1 MNKNFNIVWNTAR
14 NMYVVASE
22 FAQGDSQIKSQARAA
37 GIATL
42 LGLLSG
48 PAMAD
53 YTPTVAVGE
62 SVTGET
68 LNQGDIQR
76 VYGNASDTAIEGGR
90 QEVFGQ
96 SSGATV
102 TLDGWISVWNGGGIT
117 NITSNGGTVSVN
129 DGGTATDITFTDG
142 GRFYTNGS
150 AIATNVVLAENTS
163 FQSSTSATV
172 SGMNGDGTTFSIA
185 NGLANNIILNTY
197 DSSFYVYDGS
207 TATDITVNSGYLG
220 IDGGAEAEGVTVKDG
235 SIYIAD
241 DAIVNDVEL
250 FSDANMDVSTDA
262 SVTGTH
268 EEGGAF
274 DITDNTAKNVWITG
288 GGLLT
293 VKKDGI
299 SIDTVLSGVDST
311 QSVTGIAKH
320 TTISSGAMNIIKKT
334 GIAED
339 SVINAWGS
347 EWINSGESI
356 NATINDGGKQIVYGG
371 GLAESSTVNDGGTL
385 KVCGGNGGC
394 DVLDGNP
401 VPGEGTAINATV
413 NSGGTLWLESGDAIL
428 EGTTL
433 IKTGAIVNAVTGVIT
448 NNGILDYDLDA
459 GASRTESNTI
469 QGIGSLQK
477 TGQGTLLLTGNNTYA
492 GDTLVDE
499 GTLWLAD
506 SAVIGVPTV
515 SGSSSQLMG
524 YRPSGSV
531 SVAAGATLGGSGVI
545 NDDVS
550 NAGNIAISQSN
561 ETGHTLTING
571 NYTGNNGTLSLN
583 TQLGDDA
590 SPTDKLL
597 ISGDTA
603 GTTTVFV
610 TNTGGD
616 GALTTQGIEVID
628 VGGQSD
634 GVFTQGNQVQ
644 VGLYE
649 YRLYQDGGDWY
660 LHSQTVTPVNPDDG
674 GDVTPVNPDDGGNAV
689 PVDPQYRADIGA
701 YLGNQWM
708 ARNLQMQTLYDR
720 EGSQLRTDD
729 GSMWMRFKAGDASS
743 QAANGHVDID
753 NNYSQLQIGGDIL
766 SWDDSVQSLKAGLMV
781 SYINADTDSTGN
793 RGADGSQFS
802 ASGNVAG
809 YNLGAYA
816 TWFADAKNHSGLYVD
831 SWYQYGLYNNS
842 VNNGDVGSKDYDST
856 ASAVS
861 LETGYRYDIGLEN
874 LNTVSLTPQAQVTWQ
889 QYKADAVVQNG
900 TRIDGQNGDSWN
912 TRLGLRVDGKLHKNT
927 TSVIQPFAEVN
938 WLHTSDDVAVSFDGA
953 QVKQDLPADRAEVK
967 VGIQA
972 NLNSQWSITGQ
983 VAGQKGRNDYG
994 DLNGSLD
1001 VRYSW

>member
-22 FAQGDSQIKSQARAA
+22 HAQGDSQIKAQARAV
-37 GIATL
+37 GITTL
-42 LGLLSG
+42 LGLISG

-53 YTPTVAVGE
+53 YTPTVEVGK
-62 SVTGET
+62 SVSQET
-68 LNQGDIQR
+68 LNTGNYQD
-76 VYGNASDTAIEGGR
+76 VYGSAFNTTIEGGVQR
-90 QEVFGQ
+90 VMDGGLSQDAQVTGGFLEVEE
-96 SSGATV
+96 
-102 TLDGWISVWNGGGIT
+102 NGT
-117 NITSNGGTVSVN
+117 SVN
-129 DGGTATDITFTDG
+129 
-142 GRFYTNGS
+142 S
-150 AIATNVVLAENTS
+150 
-163 FQSSTSATV
+163 
-172 SGMNGDGTTFSIA
+172 
-185 NGLANNIILNTY
+185 
-197 DSSFYVYDGS
+197 
-207 TATDITVNSGYLG
+207 
-220 IDGGAEAEGVTVKDG
+220 
-235 SIYIAD
+235 
-241 DAIVNDVEL
+241 
-250 FSDANMDVSTDA
+250 
-262 SVTGTH
+262 
-268 EEGGAF
+268 
-274 DITDNTAKNVWITG
+274 
-288 GGLLT
+288 
-293 VKKDGI
+293 
-299 SIDTVLSGVDST
+299 VLSGKGAQYVYGT
-311 QSVTGIAKH
+311 AEH
-320 TTISSGAMNIIKKT
+320 TTINSGAINVVSGT
-334 GIAED
+334 AVD
-339 SVINAWGS
+339 SVINADGKEYVYGLS
-347 EWINSGESI
+347 TGT
-356 NATINDGGKQIVYGG
+356 TINNKGMQIVAG
-371 GLAESSTVNDGGTL
+371 ATVEESTVNQGGTL
-385 KVCGGNGGC
+385 VLRSHDDGI
-394 DVLDGNP
+394 DVVSVASN
-401 VPGEGTAINATV
+401 TTV
-413 NSGGTLWLESGDAIL
+413 NSGGSLWLESDHGIL

-433 IKTGAIVNAVTGVIT
+433 IKTGATINALTGVIT
-448 NNGILDYDLDA
+448 NSGLLDYDLDA
-459 GASRTESNTI
+459 GDSRTENNSI
-469 QGIGSLQK
+469 QGSGSLQK
-477 TGQGTLLLTGNNTYA
+477 TGQGTLLLTGNSTYS

-506 SAVIGVPTV
+506 SAVIGTPAV
-515 SGSSSQLMG
+515 SGSSSQLMNG
-524 YRPSGSV
+524 TV
-531 SVAAGATLGGSGVI
+531 SVAAGATLGGTGVI

-550 NAGNIAISQSN
+550 NTGNIAISQSN

-571 NYTGNNGTLSLN
+571 DYTGNNGTLSLN

-597 ISGDTA
+597 ITGDTA

-610 TNTGGD
+610 TNTGGA
-616 GALTTQGIEVID
+616 GALTTKGIEVID

-634 GVFTQGNQVQ
+634 GIFTQGNQVQ
-644 VGLYE
+644 TGLYE
-649 YRLYQDGGDWY
+649 YRLYEDAGDWY
-660 LHSQTVTPVNPDDG
+660 LRSQAVTPVDPDDDD
-674 GDVTPVNPDDGGNAV
+674 DVT

-743 QAANGHVDID
+743 TAANGHVDID

-793 RGADGSQFS
+793 RGVDGSQFS

-816 TWFADAKNHSGLYVD
+816 TWFADAKDHSGLYVD

-900 TRIDGQNGDSWN
+900 TRIDGQNGDSWT

-953 QVKQDLPADRAEVK
+953 EVKQDLPADRAEVK

>member
-22 FAQGDSQIKSQARAA
+22 HAQGDSQIKNQARAA

-48 PAMAD
+48 SAMAD
-53 YTPTVAVGE
+53 YTPTVAAGE
-62 SVTGET
+62 SVSGET
-68 LNQGDIQR
+68 LNVTNDHQM
-76 VYGNASDTAIEGGR
+76 VYGTAFNTTIEGGW
-90 QEVFGQ
+90 QFVMDGGLSQ
-96 SSGATV
+96 DAQV
-102 TLDGWISVWNGGGIT
+102 TGGYIQVEENGT
-117 NITSNGGTVSVN
+117 SVN
-129 DGGTATDITFTDG
+129 AVLSEKGRQDVYGTA
-142 GRFYTNGS
+142 
-150 AIATNVVLAENTS
+150 E
-163 FQSSTSATV
+163 
-172 SGMNGDGTTFSIA
+172 
-185 NGLANNIILNTY
+185 
-197 DSSFYVYDGS
+197 
-207 TATDITVNSGYLG
+207 
-220 IDGGAEAEGVTVKDG
+220 
-235 SIYIAD
+235 
-241 DAIVNDVEL
+241 
-250 FSDANMDVSTDA
+250 
-262 SVTGTH
+262 
-268 EEGGAF
+268 
-274 DITDNTAKNVWITG
+274 
-288 GGLLT
+288 
-293 VKKDGI
+293 
-299 SIDTVLSGVDST
+299 
-311 QSVTGIAKH
+311 H
-320 TTISSGAMNIIKKT
+320 TTINSGTINEVGRPGTAV
-334 GIAED
+334 D
-339 SVINAWGS
+339 SVINAGGMEFVFGLS
-347 EWINSGESI
+347 TG
-356 NATINDGGKQIVYGG
+356 ATINNKGVQAVWGTV
-371 GLAESSTVNDGGTL
+371 ENTTVNQGGTL
-385 KVCGGNGGC
+385 
-394 DVLDGNP
+394 VLRTEEDGKKI
-401 VPGEGTAINATV
+401 ASFASNATV
-413 NSGGTLWLESGDAIL
+413 NSGGSLWLESDYAIL

-433 IKTGAIVNAVTGVIT
+433 IKTGATVNALTGVIT
-448 NNGILDYDLDA
+448 NSGILDYDLDA
-459 GASRTESNTI
+459 GASRTESNSI

-477 TGQGTLLLTGNNTYA
+477 TGQGTLLLTGNSTYA

-506 SAVIGVPTV
+506 SAVIGTPGV
-515 SGSSSQLMG
+515 SGSSSQLMATT
-524 YRPSGSV
+524 SNGSV
-531 SVAAGATLGGSGVI
+531 SVAAGATLGGTGVI

-571 NYTGNNGTLSLN
+571 NYTGNNGTISLN

-644 VGLYE
+644 VGVYE

-660 LHSQTVTPVNPDDG
+660 LRSQTVTPVNPDDG
-674 GDVTPVNPDDGGNAV
+674 GNVT

-708 ARNLQMQTLYDR
+708 ARSLQMQTLYDR

-743 QAANGHVDID
+743 TAANDHVDID
-753 NNYSQLQIGGDIL
+753 NNYSQFQIGGDIL

-816 TWFADAKNHSGLYVD
+816 TWFADAKDHSGLYVD

-900 TRIDGQNGDSWN
+900 TRIDGQNGDSWT

>member
-1 MNKNFNIVWNTAR
+1 MEIASFASNT
-14 NMYVVASE
+14 
-22 FAQGDSQIKSQARAA
+22 
-37 GIATL
+37 
-42 LGLLSG
+42 
-48 PAMAD
+48 
-53 YTPTVAVGE
+53 
-62 SVTGET
+62 
-68 LNQGDIQR
+68 
-76 VYGNASDTAIEGGR
+76 
-90 QEVFGQ
+90 
-96 SSGATV
+96 
-102 TLDGWISVWNGGGIT
+102 
-117 NITSNGGTVSVN
+117 
-129 DGGTATDITFTDG
+129 
-142 GRFYTNGS
+142 
-150 AIATNVVLAENTS
+150 
-163 FQSSTSATV
+163 
-172 SGMNGDGTTFSIA
+172 
-185 NGLANNIILNTY
+185 
-197 DSSFYVYDGS
+197 
-207 TATDITVNSGYLG
+207 
-220 IDGGAEAEGVTVKDG
+220 
-235 SIYIAD
+235 
-241 DAIVNDVEL
+241 
-250 FSDANMDVSTDA
+250 
-262 SVTGTH
+262 
-268 EEGGAF
+268 
-274 DITDNTAKNVWITG
+274 
-288 GGLLT
+288 
-293 VKKDGI
+293 
-299 SIDTVLSGVDST
+299 
-311 QSVTGIAKH
+311 
-320 TTISSGAMNIIKKT
+320 
-334 GIAED
+334 
-339 SVINAWGS
+339 
-347 EWINSGESI
+347 
-356 NATINDGGKQIVYGG
+356 
-371 GLAESSTVNDGGTL
+371 
-385 KVCGGNGGC
+385 
-394 DVLDGNP
+394 
-401 VPGEGTAINATV
+401 TV
-413 NSGGTLWLESGDAIL
+413 NSGGSLWLESDYAIL

-433 IKTGAIVNAVTGVIT
+433 IKTGATVNAVTGVIT

-459 GASRTESNTI
+459 GASRTESNSI

-515 SGSSSQLMG
+515 SGSSSQLMA
-524 YRPSGSV
+524 YLPSGSV
-531 SVAAGATLGGSGVI
+531 SVAAGATLGGTGVI

-660 LHSQTVTPVNPDDG
+660 LRSQTVTPVNPDDG

-689 PVDPQYRADIGA
+689 PVNPQYRADIGA

-816 TWFADAKNHSGLYVD
+816 TWFADVKDHSGLYVD

>member
-22 FAQGDSQIKSQARAA
+22 FAQGDSQIKNQARAA

-53 YTPTVAVGE
+53 YTPTVVAGE
-62 SVTGET
+62 SVSGET
-68 LNQGDIQR
+68 LNATNDHQM
-76 VYGNASDTAIEGGR
+76 VYGSAFNTTIEGGW
-90 QEVFGQ
+90 QYVMDGGLSQ
-96 SSGATV
+96 DAQV
-102 TLDGWISVWNGGGIT
+102 T
-117 NITSNGGTVSVN
+117 GGTLQIQENGTSVN
-129 DGGTATDITFTDG
+129 A
-142 GRFYTNGS
+142 
-150 AIATNVVLAENTS
+150 
-163 FQSSTSATV
+163 
-172 SGMNGDGTTFSIA
+172 
-185 NGLANNIILNTY
+185 
-197 DSSFYVYDGS
+197 
-207 TATDITVNSGYLG
+207 
-220 IDGGAEAEGVTVKDG
+220 
-235 SIYIAD
+235 
-241 DAIVNDVEL
+241 
-250 FSDANMDVSTDA
+250 
-262 SVTGTH
+262 
-268 EEGGAF
+268 
-274 DITDNTAKNVWITG
+274 
-288 GGLLT
+288 
-293 VKKDGI
+293 
-299 SIDTVLSGVDST
+299 VLSGKGKQLVE
-311 QSVTGIAKH
+311 GRAEH
-320 TTISSGAMNIIKKT
+320 TTINSGARNYVYGT
-334 GIAED
+334 AVD
-339 SVINAWGS
+339 SVINAGGTEHVFGLS
-347 EWINSGESI
+347 SG
-356 NATINDGGKQIVYGG
+356 ATINNKGVQDVYGIVKNT
-371 GLAESSTVNDGGTL
+371 TVNQGGTL
-385 KVCGGNGGC
+385 VLSTHVDGG
-394 DVLDGNP
+394 
-401 VPGEGTAINATV
+401 ETASFASNTTV
-413 NSGGTLWLESGDAIL
+413 NSGGTLWLESDYAIL

-433 IKTGAIVNAVTGVIT
+433 IKTGAIVNAETGVIT
-448 NNGILDYDLDA
+448 NSGILDYDLDA
-459 GASRTESNTI
+459 GASRTESNSI

-515 SGSSSQLMG
+515 SGSSSQLMA
-524 YRPSGSV
+524 YLPSGSV
-531 SVAAGATLGGSGVI
+531 SVAAGATLGGTGVI

-660 LHSQTVTPVNPDDG
+660 LRSQTVTPVNPDDG

-689 PVDPQYRADIGA
+689 PVDPQYRADIGT

-816 TWFADAKNHSGLYVD
+816 TWFADAKDHSGLYVD

-938 WLHTSDDVAVSFDGA
+938 WLHTSDDVAVSFDGV